1 MKPAEIAELLTLM
14 AAAWPKFEPDD
25 AKVMLWSELFA
36 DVDFQVAKIALKKL
50 MLLNTFP
57 PSVAELRQAIVEVIT
72 PGNSRLPAP
81 EAWGHVIA
89 AIKKYGYYREGE
101 ALSSMPA
108 ETAKV
113 VSWMGWQDICQ
124 SDNIDVVRGQFL
136 RMYETQLQ
144 REKERAL
151 LPLALK
157 EIIAE
162 IGQNLLPRGDS
173 DDQA

>member
-1 MKPAEIAELLTLM
+1 MKPAEIAELLTLI

-25 AKVMLWSELFA
+25 AKVALWSELFT
-36 DVDFQVAKIALKKL
+36 DVDFQVAKVALKKL

-57 PSVAELRQAIVEVIT
+57 PSVAELRQAVLDVTT

-81 EAWGHVIA
+81 EAWGYVIA

-101 ALSSMPA
+101 ALSSMPPEA
-108 ETAKV
+108 AKV
-113 VSWMGWQDICQ
+113 VGWMGWQDICQ

-136 RMYETQLQ
+136 RMYETNLQ
-144 REKERAL
+144 REKEQAL
-151 LPLALK
+151 LPPALK

-162 IGQNLLPRGDS
+162 IGQNLLLGGAS